1 MDLLDQ
7 ILNLE
12 NIKKVNRINPILMS
26 AIVKNLQEGEYQ
38 RCQEVISKY
47 MEQTE
52 EIDIYVIFICF
63 TIDIYLRLGSLEEIK
78 NKFIKYGQILK
89 KHSDVLSPISQFD
102 NSLKNGIDTFAKQLE
117 LKINELIGDIQ
128 QSIEIQEIIDD
139 VNEFFIYCQSLG
151 NVNISKFKSIRRI
164 NMKFTQ
170 IKNNIENNN
179 ADLEA
184 DGDKSGESGKVEGTS
199 DKVIMNNKCRSDYID
214 KFASINWY
222 QLIEKVALFQLLV
235 SKKRFFESAIVYN
248 DLQRELIKFDP
259 KTYFPG
265 LFFPLY
271 KTLSSNARTIH
282 DFIEKHS
289 NSLQWHIAEKLYHI
303 DKKKFI
309 KELPLMMENSM
320 NEEQFQDIQ
329 EEEINNN
336 ENALIDEAVYQEED
350 DHEIAFSEPEPE
362 NEETENEETEKN
374 MFDYEQESHS
384 DLDAIEDTLAK
395 IEDIWN
401 DPDFS
406 AEQSDSEE

>member
-7 ILNLE
+7 VLNLE

-38 RCQEVISKY
+38 RCEEVISQY
-47 MEQTE
+47 MEQAE
-52 EIDIYVIFICF
+52 EVDIYVIFICF
-63 TIDIYLRLGSLEEIK
+63 TIDVYLRLNSLAAIQDK
-78 NKFIKYGQILK
+78 IIKYGDILK

-102 NSLKNGIDTFAKQLE
+102 NSLKNGIDTFAKQLDIKIKE
-117 LKINELIGDIQ
+117 LVGDIEA
-128 QSIEIQEIIDD
+128 IDIQPIIDD
-139 VNEFFIYCQSLG
+139 VNKFFIYCKSLG
-151 NVNISKFKSIRRI
+151 DVDIAKFKSIRRI
-164 NMKFTQ
+164 NMKFTH
-170 IKNNIENNN
+170 IKNKIEKNN
-179 ADLEA
+179 ADLE
-184 DGDKSGESGKVEGTS
+184 DDDEKIDDNGKVEDTS
-199 DKVIMNNKCRSDYID
+199 NKDNMNNKCRSDYID
-214 KFASINWY
+214 KFASVNWY
-222 QLIEKVALFQLLV
+222 QLIEKVSMFQLLV
-235 SKKRFFESAIVYN
+235 AKKRFFESAIVYN

-271 KTLSSNARTIH
+271 KTLSSNARLIH
-282 DFIEKHS
+282 NFIERHS

-309 KELPLMMENSM
+309 KELPLMIENSM

-329 EEEINNN
+329 DIQEEVNNN
-336 ENALIDEAVYQEED
+336 ENVLIDDAAYQEED
-350 DHEIAFSEPEPE
+350 DNEIAFSEPEA
-362 NEETENEETEKN
+362 EEEGADSEKN

-401 DPDFS
+401 DPDFA